1 MGVPRY
7 LCSMFVR
14 KKPNKSGSVS
24 VQVVAKTRSRRQK
37 VIKSIG
43 SSKDPKEIERL
54 MAEGRDY
61 INRHHEPL
69 LPGIDEEEIGFE
81 RFLGQLNNSQ
91 IQVVGPEL
99 VFGRLYDRIG
109 YDKIS
114 SEMFRHMVIC
124 RMFNPGSKMKTVDYL
139 ERYLHVR
146 YSLSKVYRFLDDLCY
161 RPEEDEEEVAEKKG
175 ENVPGANE
183 GRKSDARQKKGQDYK
198 TIVEQVSYEHTK
210 KVVGG
215 EVTVCFYDMT
225 TLYFEAAEE
234 DELRKCGFSKDG
246 KHSCPQIFLGLLVAS
261 GGNPIGYE
269 IYEGSISEG
278 KTIIPVVQALA
289 DRFGFGKPVVVA
301 DAGLLSK
308 DNTEALVKD
317 GYQYILGARPKN
329 ESEKVKES
337 ILALNLKYGDVAEVK
352 RKDGSRLVV
361 SCSEKRAAKDRHNRE
376 KGLARLQKRV
386 RTGKLTKESINNRGY
401 NKYLKLE
408 GEVNVSIDLAKYEA
422 DAAWDGIKGYVTN
435 TKLKADEVIDRYGD
449 LWYIERAFRFNKFDL
464 AVRPIYHRLRN
475 RIEGHICICFTAYT
489 ILLELERILK
499 AAKSEITVHRAQEL
513 TKTMYAI
520 SYVSPKS
527 SLSQRVILG
536 MSDEQQAL
544 CNLVKGGA

>member
-1 MGVPRY
+1 
-7 LCSMFVR
+7 MFVR

-24 VQVVAKTRSRRQK
+24 VQVVVKTRSRKQK
-37 VIKSIG
+37 VVKSIG
-43 SSKDPKEIERL
+43 SSKDPKEIEHL
-54 MAEGRDY
+54 MSEARDY
-61 INRHHEPL
+61 IARHHEPL
-69 LPGIDEEEIGFE
+69 LPGIDGDEVGFE
-81 RFLGQLNNSQ
+81 RFIGQLDNSQ
-91 IQVVGPEL
+91 IQVIGPEL

-109 YDKIS
+109 YGNIPGD
-114 SEMFRHMVIC
+114 MFRHMVIC
-124 RMFNPGSKMKTVDYL
+124 RLFNPGSKLKTVDYL

-146 YSLSKVYRFLDDLCY
+146 YSLSKVYRFLDNLCY
-161 RPEEDEEEVAEKKG
+161 RPDK
-175 ENVPGANE
+175 ANE
-183 GRKSDARQKKGQDYK
+183 DGNKTRKPDYK
-198 TIVEQVSYEHTK
+198 TLVEQISYEHTK

-234 DELRKCGFSKDG
+234 DDLRKCGFSKDG

-269 IYEGSISEG
+269 IYEGNISEG
-278 KTIIPVVQALA
+278 KTIVPIVQALA
-289 DRFGFGKPVVVA
+289 DRFGFGKPIVVA

-308 DNTEALVKD
+308 DNIEALVAD
-317 GYQYILGARPKN
+317 GHQYILGARPKN
-329 ESEKVKES
+329 ESAKVKED
-337 ILALNLKYGDVAEVK
+337 ILALGLKYGDVSEIR

-361 SCSEKRAAKDRHNRE
+361 SCSEKRAGKDRHNRE
-376 KGLARLQKRV
+376 KGLARLEKRI
-386 RTGKLTKESINNRGY
+386 RTGKLTKDSINNRGY

-408 GEVNVSIDLAKYEA
+408 GEMTVSVDFEKYEA

-435 TKLKADEVIDRYGD
+435 TTLKAGEVIDRYGD

-475 RIEGHICICFTAYT
+475 RIEGHICICFTSYT
-489 ILLELERILK
+489 ILLELERMLK

-520 SYVSPKS
+520 SYISPKS
-527 SLSQRVILG
+527 NLSQRVILG
-536 MSDEQQAL
+536 MSEEQQAL
-544 CNLVKGGA
+544 CDIIDGTV

>member
-1 MGVPRY
+1 
-7 LCSMFVR
+7 MFVR

-124 RMFNPGSKMKTVDYL
+124 RLFNPGSKMKTVDYL

-198 TIVEQVSYEHTK
+198 AIVEQVSYEHTK

>member
-1 MGVPRY
+1 
-7 LCSMFVR
+7 MFVR

-24 VQVVAKTRSRRQK
+24 VQVVAKTKSRRQK

-124 RMFNPGSKMKTVDYL
+124 RLFNPGSKMKTVDYL

-198 TIVEQVSYEHTK
+198 AIVEQVSYEHTK

-544 CNLVKGGA
+544 CNLVKGGT

>member
-1 MGVPRY
+1 
-7 LCSMFVR
+7 MFVR
-14 KKPNKSGSVS
+14 KKPNKSGSFS
-24 VQVVAKTRSRRQK
+24 IQVVAKTRSRKQK

-43 SSKDPKEIERL
+43 CSKDPKEIDRL

-61 INRHHEPL
+61 IARHHEPF
-69 LPGIDEEEIGFE
+69 LPGIDEEETGFE

-109 YDKIS
+109 YDRIPS
-114 SEMFRHMVIC
+114 DMFRHMVIC
-124 RMFNPGSKMKTVDYL
+124 RLFNPGSKLKTVDYL

-161 RPEEDEEEVAEKKG
+161 RPEKEDGNHKKCT
-175 ENVPGANE
+175 P
-183 GRKSDARQKKGQDYK
+183 DYK
-198 TIVEQVSYEHTK
+198 TLVEQISYEHTK

-215 EVTVCFYDMT
+215 KVTVCFYDMT

-269 IYEGSISEG
+269 IYEGNISEG
-278 KTIIPVVQALA
+278 KTIIPMIQALA
-289 DRFGFGKPVVVA
+289 SRFGFGKPVVVA

-308 DNTEALVKD
+308 DNIEALVTD

-329 ESEKVKES
+329 ESEKVKAD
-337 ILALNLKYGDVAEVK
+337 ILALGLKYGDVAEVR

-376 KGLARLQKRV
+376 KGLVRLQKRI

-408 GEVNVSIDLAKYEA
+408 GEMTVSVDFGKYEA

-435 TKLKADEVIDRYGD
+435 TALKAGEVIDRYGD

-464 AVRPIYHRLRN
+464 AVRPIYHRLQN
-475 RIEGHICICFTAYT
+475 RIEGHICICFTSYT

-499 AAKSEITVHRAQEL
+499 TAKSEITVHRAQEL

-527 SLSQRVILG
+527 NLPQRVILG
-536 MSDEQQAL
+536 MNKEQQTL
-544 CNLVKGGA
+544 CDLIDRIT

>member
-1 MGVPRY
+1 
-7 LCSMFVR
+7 MFVR
-14 KKPNKSGSVS
+14 KKPNKSGSFS
-24 VQVVAKTRSRRQK
+24 VQVVAKTRDRRQK
-37 VIKSIG
+37 VVKSIG
-43 SSKDPKEIERL
+43 SGKDPEEIERL

-69 LPGIDEEEIGFE
+69 LPGIDEDEVGFE

-109 YDKIS
+109 YGKIA

-124 RMFNPGSKMKTVDYL
+124 RLFNPGSKLKTVDYL

-161 RPEEDEEEVAEKKG
+161 RPEEDDEDGVDKKG
-175 ENVPGANE
+175 GNVPGADE
-183 GRKSDARQKKGQDYK
+183 GRESDTGQKMEPDYK
-198 TIVEQVSYEHTK
+198 TLVERISYEHTK

-234 DELRKCGFSKDG
+234 DDLRKCGFSKDG

-269 IYEGSISEG
+269 IYEGNISEG
-278 KTIIPVVQALA
+278 KTIVPVVQALA
-289 DRFGFGKPVVVA
+289 GRFGFGKPVVVA

-308 DNTEALVKD
+308 DNIGALVKD
-317 GYQYILGARPKN
+317 GYRYILGARPKN
-329 ESEKVKES
+329 ESGKVKES
-337 ILALNLKYGDVAEVK
+337 ILELNLKYGDVAEVK
-352 RKDGSRLVV
+352 REDGSRLVV
-361 SCSEKRAAKDRHNRE
+361 SCSERRAAKDRHNRE
-376 KGLARLQKRV
+376 KGLARLRKRV

-408 GEVNVSIDLAKYEA
+408 GEANISIDLAKYEA

-435 TKLKADEVIDRYGD
+435 TNLEAGEVIDRYGD

-499 AAKSEITVHRAQEL
+499 AAKSDITVHRAQEL

-520 SYVSPKS
+520 SYISPKS

-536 MSDEQQAL
+536 MSDEQRAL
-544 CNLVKGGA
+544 CDLIKGDT

>member
-1 MGVPRY
+1 
-7 LCSMFVR
+7 MFVR

-124 RMFNPGSKMKTVDYL
+124 RLFNPGSKMKTVDYL

-146 YSLSKVYRFLDDLCY
+146 YSLSKVYRFLDDLYY

-449 LWYIERAFRFNKFDL
+449 LWYIERAFRFSKFDL

>member
-1 MGVPRY
+1 
-7 LCSMFVR
+7 MFVR

-24 VQVVAKTRSRRQK
+24 IQVVVKTRSRRQK

-43 SSKDPKEIERL
+43 SGKDPKEIERL

-69 LPGIDEEEIGFE
+69 LPCIDEEEIGFE

-91 IQVVGPEL
+91 IHVVGPEL

-109 YDKIS
+109 YGKIS

-124 RMFNPGSKMKTVDYL
+124 RLFNPGSKLKTVDYL

-146 YSLSKVYRFLDDLCY
+146 YSLSKVYRFLDNLCY
-161 RPEEDEEEVAEKKG
+161 RQEEYEGEGVDKKG
-175 ENVPGANE
+175 ERVPDANE
-183 GRKSDARQKKGQDYK
+183 GRKSDAGQKRGQDYK
-198 TIVEQVSYEHTK
+198 TLVEQISYEHTK

-234 DELRKCGFSKDG
+234 DELRRCGFSKDG

-269 IYEGSISEG
+269 IYEGNISEG

-289 DRFGFGKPVVVA
+289 GRFGFGKPVVVA

-308 DNTEALVKD
+308 DNIEALVKD

-337 ILALNLKYGDVAEVK
+337 ILALNLKYGDVAETR

-386 RTGKLTKESINNRGY
+386 RTGKLTKEGINNRGY
-401 NKYLKLE
+401 NKYLRLE

-435 TKLKADEVIDRYGD
+435 TKLKAGEVIDRYGD

-499 AAKSEITVHRAQEL
+499 TAKSDITVHRAQEL

-544 CNLVKGGA
+544 CNLVKGGD

>member
-1 MGVPRY
+1 LGVPRY
-7 LCSMFVR
+7 LCSMLVR

-124 RMFNPGSKMKTVDYL
+124 RLFNPGSKMKTVDYL

>member
-1 MGVPRY
+1 
-7 LCSMFVR
+7 MFVR

-24 VQVVAKTRSRRQK
+24 VQVVSKTRSRKQK

-43 SSKDPKEIERL
+43 FSRDPKEIVRL

-61 INRHHEPL
+61 IARNHEPL
-69 LPGIDEEEIGFE
+69 LPGIDEEEADFE
-81 RFLGQLNNSQ
+81 RFLGHLNNSQ
-91 IQVVGPEL
+91 IQVIGPEL
-99 VFGRLYDRIG
+99 VFGKLYDRIG
-109 YDKIS
+109 YDKIPGD
-114 SEMFRHMVIC
+114 MFRHMVIC
-124 RMFNPGSKMKTVDYL
+124 RLFNPGSKLKTVDYL

-161 RPEEDEEEVAEKKG
+161 RSGKEEG
-175 ENVPGANE
+175 E
-183 GRKSDARQKKGQDYK
+183 GRKERKPDYK
-198 TIVEQVSYEHTK
+198 TLVERISYEHTK

-269 IYEGSISEG
+269 IYEGNISEG
-278 KTIIPVVQALA
+278 KTIVPIVQSLA
-289 DRFGFGKPVVVA
+289 GRFGFGKPVVVA

-308 DNTEALVKD
+308 ENIESLVTD
-317 GYQYILGARPKN
+317 GYQYILGARPRN
-329 ESEKVKES
+329 ESTKVKEE
-337 ILALNLKYGDVAEVK
+337 ILALGLKYGEVAEVR
-352 RKDGSRLVV
+352 RKDGGRLIV
-361 SCSEKRAAKDRHNRE
+361 SYSEKRAGKDRRNRE

-408 GEVNVSIDLAKYEA
+408 GEMTVSVDFEKYEA
-422 DAAWDGIKGYVTN
+422 DAVWDGIKGYVTN
-435 TKLKADEVIDRYGD
+435 TTLKAGEVIDRYGD

-475 RIEGHICICFTAYT
+475 RIEGHICICFTSYT

-499 AAKSEITVHRAQEL
+499 SANSGITVHRAQEL
-513 TKTMYAI
+513 TKTMYAV

-527 SLSQRVILG
+527 NLSQRVVLG
-536 MSDEQQAL
+536 MNEEQRVL
-544 CNLVKGGA
+544 CDLIDGTT

>member
-1 MGVPRY
+1 
-7 LCSMFVR
+7 MFVR

-43 SSKDPKEIERL
+43 SSKDPKEIECL

-124 RMFNPGSKMKTVDYL
+124 RLFNPGSKMKTVDYL

-544 CNLVKGGA
+544 YNLVKGGA

>member
-1 MGVPRY
+1 
-7 LCSMFVR
+7 MFVR

-37 VIKSIG
+37 IIKSIG

-61 INRHHEPL
+61 ISRYHEPL
-69 LPGIDEEEIGFE
+69 LPGIDEDEIGFE

-91 IQVVGPEL
+91 IQVAGPEL

-124 RMFNPGSKMKTVDYL
+124 RLFNPGSKLKTVDYL

-146 YSLSKVYRFLDDLCY
+146 YSLSKVYRFLDNLCY
-161 RPEEDEEEVAEKKG
+161 RPEEDEEEVVEKKD

-215 EVTVCFYDMT
+215 EVTVCFYDLT

-269 IYEGSISEG
+269 IYEG
-278 KTIIPVVQALA
+278 
-289 DRFGFGKPVVVA
+289 
-301 DAGLLSK
+301 
-308 DNTEALVKD
+308 
-317 GYQYILGARPKN
+317 
-329 ESEKVKES
+329 
-337 ILALNLKYGDVAEVK
+337 
-352 RKDGSRLVV
+352 
-361 SCSEKRAAKDRHNRE
+361 H
-376 KGLARLQKRV
+376 
-386 RTGKLTKESINNRGY
+386 
-401 NKYLKLE
+401 
-408 GEVNVSIDLAKYEA
+408 
-422 DAAWDGIKGYVTN
+422 
-435 TKLKADEVIDRYGD
+435 
-449 LWYIERAFRFNKFDL
+449 
-464 AVRPIYHRLRN
+464 
-475 RIEGHICICFTAYT
+475 
-489 ILLELERILK
+489 
-499 AAKSEITVHRAQEL
+499 
-513 TKTMYAI
+513 
-520 SYVSPKS
+520 
-527 SLSQRVILG
+527 
-536 MSDEQQAL
+536 
-544 CNLVKGGA
+544 

>member
-1 MGVPRY
+1 
-7 LCSMFVR
+7 MFVR

-24 VQVVAKTRSRRQK
+24 VQVVAKTRSRKQK
-37 VIKSIG
+37 VVKSIG

-54 MAEGRDY
+54 VAEGRDY
-61 INRHHEPL
+61 ITSHHEPL
-69 LPGIDEEEIGFE
+69 LPGIDEDEVGFE
-81 RFLGQLNNSQ
+81 RFVGQLNNSQ

-99 VFGRLYDRIG
+99 VFGSLYDRIG
-109 YDKIS
+109 YGRIS
-114 SEMFRHMVIC
+114 SDMFRHMVIC
-124 RMFNPGSKMKTVDYL
+124 RLFNPGSKLKTVDYL

-146 YSLSKVYRFLDDLCY
+146 YSLSKVYRFLDSLCY
-161 RPEEDEEEVAEKKG
+161 RSVEETEKG
-175 ENVPGANE
+175 NVSVP
-183 GRKSDARQKKGQDYK
+183 DYK
-198 TIVEQVSYEHTK
+198 TLVEQISYEHTR

-246 KHSCPQIFLGLLVAS
+246 KHSCPQIYLGLLVAS

-269 IYEGSISEG
+269 IYEGNISEG
-278 KTIIPVVQALA
+278 KTIIPMVQSLA
-289 DRFGFGKPVVVA
+289 SRFGFGKPVIVA

-308 DNTEALVKD
+308 DNIEALVND

-329 ESEKVKES
+329 ESEKLKEK
-337 ILALNLKYGDVAEVK
+337 ILALNLGYGDVAEVE

-376 KGLARLQKRV
+376 KGLARLQKRI
-386 RTGKLTKESINNRGY
+386 RTGKLTKECINNRGY

-408 GEVNVSIDLAKYEA
+408 GEVNVSIDLEKYEA

-435 TKLKADEVIDRYGD
+435 TTLKADEVIDRYGD

-475 RIEGHICICFTAYT
+475 RIEGHICICFTSYT

-527 SLSQRVILG
+527 SLYRRVILG
-536 MSDEQQAL
+536 MSDEQREL
-544 CNLVKGGA
+544 CDLIKGNT

>member
-1 MGVPRY
+1 
-7 LCSMFVR
+7 MFVR

-24 VQVVAKTRSRRQK
+24 IQVVAKTRSRKQK
-37 VIKSIG
+37 VIKSLG
-43 SSKDPKEIERL
+43 SSKDPKEIDRL

-61 INRHHEPL
+61 ITRHHAPL
-69 LPGIDEEEIGFE
+69 LPGIDEDEVGFE
-81 RFLGQLNNSQ
+81 RFLVGLSNSQ
-91 IQVVGPEL
+91 VQVIGPEL
-99 VFGRLYDRIG
+99 VFGSLYDRIG
-109 YDKIS
+109 YGKIAGD
-114 SEMFRHMVIC
+114 MFRHMVIC
-124 RMFNPGSKMKTVDYL
+124 RLFNPGSKLRTVDYL

-146 YSLSKVYRFLDDLCY
+146 YSLSKVYRFLDSLCY
-161 RPEEDEEEVAEKKG
+161 RPEEEKEEGVNSADAKGYGKNQAERSKG
-175 ENVPGANE
+175 P
-183 GRKSDARQKKGQDYK
+183 DYK
-198 TIVEQVSYEHTK
+198 TLVEQISYEHTR

-215 EVTVCFYDMT
+215 EVAVCFYDMT

-234 DELRKCGFSKDG
+234 DELRRCGFSKDG
-246 KHSCPQIFLGLLVAS
+246 KHSCPQIYLGLLVAS

-269 IYEGSISEG
+269 IYEGNISEG
-278 KTIIPVVQALA
+278 KTIIPVIQALA
-289 DRFGFGKPVVVA
+289 SRFGFGRPVVVA

-308 DNTEALVKD
+308 DNIEALVID
-317 GYQYILGARPKN
+317 GYEYILGARPRN
-329 ESEKVKES
+329 ESGKVKES
-337 ILALNLKYGDVAEVK
+337 ILALNLKYGDVAEVE

-376 KGLARLQKRV
+376 KGLARLQKRI
-386 RTGKLTKESINNRGY
+386 RTGKLTKDSINNRGY
-401 NKYLKLE
+401 NKYLRLE
-408 GEVNVSIDLAKYEA
+408 GEVNVSIDLEKYEA

-435 TKLKADEVIDRYGD
+435 TTLKADEVIDRYGD

-499 AAKSEITVHRAQEL
+499 AAKSDITVHRAQEL

-527 SLSQRVILG
+527 SLNRRVVLG
-536 MSDEQQAL
+536 MSDEQRVL
-544 CNLVKGGA
+544 CDLIKGGS